1 MKFNEI
7 ATISGKPGLYK
18 ILKPSRGGVI
28 LESMDEKKGKLIAGA
43 NHRVSVLAEISMYT
57 MTEEGATPLE
67 NILKSIEKEFKG
79 DVGLDADADAD
90 ELKAFLKHVLP
101 DFDEEKVY
109 PSDIKKLVAW
119 YKIIREHAPEVL
131 EDQVQ
136 NTEEAKETE
145 PEA

>member
-1 MKFNEI
+1 
-7 ATISGKPGLYK
+7 
-18 ILKPSRGGVI
+18 
-28 LESMDEKKGKLIAGA
+28 
-43 NHRVSVLAEISMYT
+43 MYT

-79 DVGLDADADAD
+79 DVGLEADADAD

-101 DFDEEKVY
+101 DFDEDKVY
-109 PSDIKKLVAW
+109 PSDIKKLIAW

-131 EDQVQ
+131 EDQVE

>member
-1 MKFNEI
+1 MFFSDSRQHFFNPLTGKYRALVAECLRLLYQRLYTDLRDYGHAINREQLVDIFKEAI
-7 ATISGKPGLYK
+7 ARAPI
-18 ILKPSRGGVI
+18 
-28 LESMDEKKGKLIAGA
+28 
-43 NHRVSVLAEISMYT
+43 
-57 MTEEGATPLE
+57 
-67 NILKSIEKEFKG
+67 
-79 DVGLDADADAD
+79 LDADADAD

-131 EDQVQ
+131 EDQVE
-136 NTEEAKETE
+136 NTEETKETE